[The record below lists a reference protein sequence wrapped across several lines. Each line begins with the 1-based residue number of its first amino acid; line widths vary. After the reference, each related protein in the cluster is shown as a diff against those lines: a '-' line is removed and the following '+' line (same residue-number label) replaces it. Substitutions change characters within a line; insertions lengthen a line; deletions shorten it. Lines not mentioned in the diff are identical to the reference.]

1 MAFIISIFFF
11 LSYIYEDSDSLL
23 VVNDSLVICGYH
35 QYNLKVNLVDNAK
48 LKVRQW
54 DGSDSTGKLILR
66 APFINIHNSTID
78 GSGKGYSGGTNTHP
92 NGYGPGCGYSGAG
105 GGGGGGAYGGAGGDG
120 GDLNPGT
127 GGIPYGNAS
136 DTVINMGS
144 GGGAGRLGSVDGFG
158 GKGGALVYLKG
169 QKIIIDTS
177 HILSIGMRGNDGSYE
192 AGGGGSGG
200 GIKIFGD
207 TLMLRYSSVLAG
219 GGAGGDAEGGGG
231 GGGGGGRIKIFY
243 AILDTNH
250 LSLSV
255 GAGAGGYGGYGNG
268 ENGGTG
274 TIYFGPL
281 VVVEENITENFLKT
295 KIRPLITNG
304 RLMLFL
310 KEDPDRLFIYDK
322 IGRMAKIINK
332 GNEIDVSDLN
342 SGVYF
347 FKISDEERAIKFIL
361 IK

>member
-1 MAFIISIFFF
+1 MAFFIYLFF
-11 LSYIYEDSDSLL
+11 LLNYVYEDNDSLL
-23 VVNDSLVICGYH
+23 VMNDSLVICGYH
-35 QYNLKVNLVDNAK
+35 QYNLKIHLLSNAK

-54 DGSDSTGKLILR
+54 DGTDSTGKLILR
-66 APFINIHNSTID
+66 APFIYIHNSIID

-120 GDLNPGT
+120 GDLDPGA
-127 GGIPYGNAS
+127 GGTPYGNTS

-144 GGGAGRLGSVDGFG
+144 GGGAGRLGLVDGFG
-158 GKGGALVYLKG
+158 GNGGALVYLKG

-177 HILSIGMRGNDGSYE
+177 YILSIGMRGSDGSYE

-200 GIKIFGD
+200 GIKIFVD
-207 TLMLRYSSVLAG
+207 TLRIRYSSVLAN
-219 GGAGGDAEGGGG
+219 GGAGGDAEAGGG
-231 GGGGGGRIKIFY
+231 GGGGGGRIKVFC

-250 LSLSV
+250 LNLSV
-255 GAGAGGYGGYGNG
+255 GAGTGGYGGYGNG
-268 ENGGTG
+268 ENGTMG

-281 VVVEENITENFLKT
+281 VVVEEKNAENFLKT
-295 KIRPLITNG
+295 EIRPLITNR
-304 RLMLFL
+304 RLMLYF
-310 KEDPDRLFIYDK
+310 KNNPDRLLIYDK
-322 IGRMAKIINK
+322 TGRMAKIINK
-332 GNEIDVSDLN
+332 KNEIDVSDLK

-347 FKISDEERAIKFIL
+347 LKISDEERLIKFIL